1 MINLENISLQRAS
14 KYLFRDSSLS
24 VHKGQHIGITG
35 ANGTGKTS
43 LFRLLLGELSVDS
56 GNLQLPAELRI
67 AHMAQEVDFSDVVAV
82 EYVIDGDQRLRQTE
96 RELTCAEE
104 KHDDLMIARLHET
117 LHDING
123 YNAHY
128 RAEQLL
134 HGLGFSQDDC
144 QRSVREF
151 SGGWR
156 IRLNLAQVLM
166 NPGELLLLDEPTNH
180 LDLDATIWLE
190 NWLLRFQGTLMLI
203 SHDREFLDAVVQ
215 HIIHIEHQGLHLYR
229 GNYSAFEQQR
239 AESLAQQQ
247 TLYEK
252 QQQRIKEIERFV
264 NRFRAKAT
272 KARQAQSRLKEL
284 HRMQYIAAAHVDSP
298 FYFRIPDAPKLS
310 DPLINFS
317 DASIAYGDD
326 VILDKL
332 NFSLHPGSC
341 IGLLGV
347 NGAGK
352 STLIKT
358 LLGEIPLYNG
368 ERIEG
373 ENLRIGYFAQHQLE
387 TLDLDA
393 SPLLHL
399 QRLAP
404 ATSEQ
409 EIRNYLGGFNF
420 HGAKAL
426 EAVRPFSGGE
436 KARLALAIVA
446 WQKPNLLLLDEPTNH
461 LDLEMRH
468 ALTLALQEYKGAML
482 IVSHDRH
489 LLRNCVT
496 EFWLVANGS
505 VDPFDGDLTDYQKLL
520 SNVDRGG
527 KSEKVNANAKVDTR
541 GDRQRAAALR
551 AKLNPLKRKLDKIE
565 QKIKTHHSALKAIE
579 IQLSGSDI
587 YQDDNKLELQNL
599 LKERGSTKRQL
610 FDNEDQWLLCQ
621 EQLESLE
628 ADA

>member
-1 MINLENISLQRAS
+1 MINLDNISLQRAG

-82 EYVIDGDQRLRQTE
+82 EYVIDGDQRLRETE
-96 RELTCAEE
+96 RELACAEE

-134 HGLGFSQDDC
+134 HGLGFSQDEC

-166 NPGELLLLDEPTNH
+166 NPGDLLLLDEPTNH

-203 SHDREFLDAVVQ
+203 SHDRDFLDAVVQ

-247 TLYEK
+247 GLYEK

-317 DASIAYGDD
+317 DASIAYDDD

-358 LLGEIPLYNG
+358 LLGEITLHNG

-404 ATSEQ
+404 AASEQ

-482 IVSHDRH
+482 IVSHDRN

-520 SNVDRGG
+520 SNVDKGG
-527 KSEKVNANAKVDTR
+527 KSEKVNANPKVDTR

-565 QKIKTHHSALKAIE
+565 QKIKTHQSALKAIE

-587 YQDDNKLELQNL
+587 YQEDKKLELQNL

-610 FDNEDQWLLCQ
+610 FDNEDQWLICQ

-628 ADA
+628 VDA